1 MEHQTGSCTVA
12 GAICLDIIPEIQG
25 QPDFLHAIQPG
36 QLLAIGQA
44 TLATGGS
51 VSNTGLALYKLG
63 IKTRL
68 MGKVGDDPFGE
79 QVLSLIRAIDENLVS
94 EMQALANEDT
104 SYTII
109 LSPAD
114 VDRVFLHCPGAND
127 TFGPEDIDYEAL
139 HRTDLFHFGY
149 PTAMA
154 RMFAN
159 DGEELIELLQLA
171 KDTGITTSL
180 DTSMFDPYGPA
191 SQTNWEVLLRRVM
204 PFVDIFMPSLDEVRL
219 MLMPGKKSGNP
230 DAALNQELAERL
242 LDYGAAIVVLKEGKN
257 GLYMRTTDL
266 AGGRDLGRAFVAA
279 RGNWRYRELWAPA
292 FKVSM
297 VGTTGAGDCAVAG
310 FLAAVSHGMEPEN
323 ALGLSAA
330 VGACNVEAADATSG
344 VRSLP
349 DTLSRIESGWEQHN
363 LALPGWKYDPNS
375 HLWFSSND
383 GRALG

>member
-1 MEHQTGSCTVA
+1 MENKTGSCIVA

-36 QLLAIGQA
+36 HLLAIGQA

-79 QVLSLIRAIDENLVS
+79 QILSQIRAIDENLVA
-94 EMQALANEDT
+94 EMQALMNEDT

-114 VDRVFLHCPGAND
+114 VDRVFLHCTGATD
-127 TFGPEDIDYEAL
+127 TFGPEDIDYETL
-139 HRTDLFHFGY
+139 HSADLFHFGY
-149 PTAMA
+149 PTAMG

-159 DGEELIELLQLA
+159 DGEELVTLLQRA
-171 KDTGITTSL
+171 KGTGITTSL
-180 DTSMFDPYGPA
+180 DTSMFDPNGPA
-191 SQTNWEVLLRRVM
+191 GQTNWEILLRRVL
-204 PFVDIFMPSLDEVRL
+204 PFIDIFMPSLDEVLL
-219 MLMPGKKSGNP
+219 MLMPGKKSADP

-242 LDYGAAIVVLKEGKN
+242 LEYGAAIVMLKGGKN

-266 AGGRDLGRAFVAA
+266 AGGRDLGRAFAGA
-279 RGNWRYRELWAPA
+279 CGNWRYRELWAPA

-297 VGTTGAGDCAVAG
+297 VGATGAGDCAVAG
-310 FLAAVSHGMEPEN
+310 FLAAVLRGLEPES
-323 ALGLSAA
+323 ALSLSAA

-344 VRSLP
+344 VRSWP
-349 DTLSRIESGWEQHN
+349 DTLSRIKSGWEQHN

-375 HLWFSSND
+375 HLWFSAND